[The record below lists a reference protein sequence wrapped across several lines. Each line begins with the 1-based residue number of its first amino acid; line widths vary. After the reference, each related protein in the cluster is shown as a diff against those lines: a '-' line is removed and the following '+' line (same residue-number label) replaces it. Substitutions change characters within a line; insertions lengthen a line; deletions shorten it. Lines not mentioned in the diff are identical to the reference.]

1 MTSDHRVR
9 SVALLVVAVGAL
21 ALERSRPGAD
31 ERFLTDRESPITHAL
46 PESRASFTFA
56 IFGDRTGGPREGI
69 AVLRDAVRDVNLFG
83 PDLVMTVGDL
93 VNGYNTTPEWLVEA
107 AEYKDAMASLR
118 MPWFPVA
125 GNHDVY
131 WSGDGRPVGEHESN
145 FETHFG
151 PLWYAFEHEGA
162 WFVALFSDEGDPAT
176 GRKSIGRPECQTMSE
191 RQFAWLDATLTRI
204 ADARHVFVFL
214 HHPRWHGGGYGD
226 DWQRVHARLAAARN
240 VTAVFAGHVHRMGHD
255 GVRDGVE
262 YMTLGAVGAYLDVD
276 APDAGFLH
284 EYHLVTVRDD
294 GIDVVA
300 VPVGAA
306 IDPRLLEGSVVA
318 QMEQLESALP
328 GTVLSRPR
336 LTPAG
341 VEGVL
346 ELELTNP
353 TSATLECAAALA
365 GFDDSWI
372 VTPEHAHV
380 RVPPNT
386 SATLAFAIARPGA
399 CDFARLP
406 VLEFDAALATDA
418 ARYPLPTRSFALPL
432 DLAQAPAPAP
442 SDLERVLAL
451 DGANDCVRV
460 PNTSFALPD
469 GPFTLE
475 CRIRAR
481 SFRERQGVVA
491 KTESSEYGIFASDA
505 APSFSVHVG
514 GKYTTVEAPAPLLT
528 PDRWHH
534 LAGVFDGAQVRL
546 YVDGVLVDAEAASGA
561 RTPNALPLVIGGD
574 VDKEG
579 RAGSHLDGALDD
591 VRLSSVAR
599 YAGERFEPPLHHTS
613 DADTVLLFAF
623 DASVPWAHDASPTRA
638 HVALENGA
646 RVITVR

>member
-1 MTSDHRVR
+1 VQ
-9 SVALLVVAVGAL
+9 SVALAVLAVGAL
-21 ALERSRPGAD
+21 ALERSHLVDD
-31 ERFLTDRESPITHAL
+31 ERFLTDRESPITHTL
-46 PESRASFTFA
+46 PEARASFTFA

-93 VNGYNTTPEWLVEA
+93 VQGYNTTAEWLVEA

-131 WSGDGRPVGEHESN
+131 WSGDGRPSGEHEGN
-145 FETHFG
+145 FEQHFG

-162 WFVALFSDEGDPAT
+162 WFIALFSDEGDPAT
-176 GRKSIGRPECQTMSE
+176 GRKSFGRPECQRMSE

-226 DWQRVHARLAAARN
+226 DWQRVHARLAAAGN

-262 YMTLGAVGAYLDVD
+262 YMTLGAVGAHLDVD
-276 APDAGFLH
+276 APDAGYLH

-306 IDPRLLEGSVVA
+306 IDPRTLEGPIVA
-318 QMEQLESALP
+318 DMVKLEAALP
-328 GTVLSRPR
+328 GRVLARPR
-336 LTPAG
+336 LTASG
-341 VEGVL
+341 VEG
-346 ELELTNP
+346 ELELALDN
-353 TSATLECAAALA
+353 ATGATMECAVALA
-365 GFDDSWI
+365 GFDDTWI

-380 RVPPNT
+380 SVPPNG
-386 SATLAFAIARPGA
+386 SATLAFAVVRPGPS
-399 CDFARLP
+399 DFTTAP
-406 VLEFDAALATDA
+406 VLEFDAALATER
-418 ARYPLPTRSFALPL
+418 ARYPLPTRSFPLPL
-432 DLAQAPAPAP
+432 DLADAPAPAP
-442 SDLERVLAL
+442 SELERVLAL

-460 PNTSFALPD
+460 PSAAFALPD

-481 SFRERQGVVA
+481 SFRARQGVIA
-491 KTESSEYGIFASDA
+491 KTESSEYGLFASDG
-505 APSFSVHVG
+505 APSFSVHLG
-514 GKYTTVEAPAPLLT
+514 GRYTTVEAPAPLLE
-528 PDRWHH
+528 PGRWHH
-534 LAGVFDGAQVRL
+534 LAGVFDGEQVRL
-546 YVDGVLVDAEAASGA
+546 YVDGVLVGAAAARGT

-574 VDKEG
+574 VDGEG

-599 YAGERFEPPLHHTS
+599 YTGERFEPARHHTS
-613 DADTVLLFAF
+613 DADTLLLYTF
-623 DASVPWAHDASPTRA
+623 DAPTPWAHDASATRA

-646 RVITVR
+646 RVVTLR